1 VAAALA
7 DGRLQQEGPI
17 GVSPPGGRLTVTPM
31 RDRYV
36 LAGPAEYVFEGSF
49 A

>member
-1 VAAALA
+1 MAAALA
-7 DGRLQQEGPI
+7 DGRLQQDGPI
-17 GVSPPGGRLTVTPM
+17 GVTLPGGRLTVTPM
-31 RDRYV
+31 GDRYV